1 MRKTKVRRI
10 DADGQVGIW
19 EVLVPEGQMV
29 DGEIRDVNV
38 EIAGASIIAP
48 APGTVVA
55 GLGVA
60 NDQGIIVAS
69 DSATVPMRRRA
80 PPPRRKA
87 KKGPGRGRK
96 KLALTEGTG
105 VSASVDD
112 LAGMNKNTG
121 GLSSHDDDLTAPT
134 AMEDVQEGED
144 EDEEEE
150 GDEDEDNGDEGED
163 GEDGEE
169 GEEDDDEGED
179 DDDREEGEI
188 TPSPEPEPRRSE
200 AFRPQPG
207 SLPAANMPPSSTF
220 SSHQETTSSILAD
233 PESALEATIH
243 ASTTDARSQADNDTT
258 QPAVKSFP
266 DEIPVTEETPLLT
279 DSMTK
284 PEEIKKDDTDMD
296 VLGDLEKH
304 LEMGNKTGQL
314 EAVRQEVAEMGAH
327 PLVTNPS
334 QVQDDDMDM
343 LEDLENHLETES
355 RGQNNPVSQTN
366 EPTASFDA

>member
-1 MRKTKVRRI
+1 
-10 DADGQVGIW
+10 
-19 EVLVPEGQMV
+19 
-29 DGEIRDVNV
+29 
-38 EIAGASIIAP
+38 
-48 APGTVVA
+48 
-55 GLGVA
+55 
-60 NDQGIIVAS
+60 
-69 DSATVPMRRRA
+69 MRRRA

-112 LAGMNKNTG
+112 LARMNKNNG
-121 GLSSHDDDLTAPT
+121 GLPPRDDDLAAPT

-163 GEDGEE
+163 GEDGED

-207 SLPAANMPPSSTF
+207 SLPAAVPPSSTF
-220 SSHQETTSSILAD
+220 SSHQETTLAIPGD
-233 PESALEATIH
+233 SESALETIVH
-243 ASTTDARSQADNDTT
+243 ASSPDAKPQADNDST
-258 QPAVKSFP
+258 QPAV
-266 DEIPVTEETPLLT
+266 EELPVKEETPLLVN
-279 DSMTK
+279 SMTK
-284 PEEIKKDDTDMD
+284 SEDVKHDEPDMD

-304 LEMGNKTGQL
+304 LEMGNKTGHS
-314 EAVRQEVAEMGAH
+314 EAVRHEVAEIGAH
-327 PLVTNPS
+327 PPVTNPS

-343 LEDLENHLETES
+343 LEDLENHLENES
-355 RGQNNPVSQTN
+355 RGQNNPVGQTN